1 MAQSTSNGVRKNT
14 WRAILIGAAVPFA
27 VLAAAP
33 AVGAAETA
41 EPVQTVASEQLPPLP
56 VDPPPLPGG
65 LPDPTA
71 LTDLATCLTD
81 LQAALDAGAEIP
93 AESQDEYEQLPPL
106 PVPAPDLPVPGGDS
120 PLPDIGALA
129 QTCQDILATVTGAV
143 PDPGLP
149 VDPPVDVPAV
159 PKD

>member
-1 MAQSTSNGVRKNT
+1 MAESMFETARDRSPKTKT
-14 WRAILIGAAVPFA
+14 WRAVFIGLAVPVA
-27 VLAAAP
+27 MLAAAP
-33 AVGAAETA
+33 AVGAAETTDRV
-41 EPVQTVASEQLPPLP
+41 ETVAAEQLPPLP

-81 LQAALDAGAEIP
+81 LQAALDAGAPLP
-93 AESQDEYEQLPPL
+93 AELEEEFEQLPPL
-106 PVPAPDLPVPGGDS
+106 PVPVPGGD
-120 PLPDIGALA
+120 PALPDIGALA

-143 PDPGLP
+143 PP

>member
-33 AVGAAETA
+33 AVGAAEPA
-41 EPVQTVASEQLPPLP
+41 DQVETVNSEQLPPLP
-56 VDPPPLPGG
+56 VDPPQLPGG

-81 LQAALDAGAEIP
+81 LQAALDAGAPIP
-93 AESQDEYEQLPPL
+93 AESLDEYEQLPPL
-106 PVPAPDLPVPGGDS
+106 PVPLPVPGGGDA
-120 PLPDIGALA
+120 PALPDIGALA
-129 QTCQDILATVTGAV
+129 QTCQDILAMVTGAA
-143 PDPGLP
+143 PDLP
-149 VDPPVDVPAV
+149 VDPPVDVPAI

>member
-1 MAQSTSNGVRKNT
+1 MFTVERDRTPKTKT
-14 WRAILIGAAVPFA
+14 WRAVFVGLAVPVA
-27 VLAAAP
+27 MLAAAP
-33 AVGAAETA
+33 AVSAAEPADRA
-41 EPVQTVASEQLPPLP
+41 ETVAAEQLPPLP

-81 LQAALDAGAEIP
+81 LQAALDAGAPLP
-93 AESQDEYEQLPPL
+93 AELEEEYEQLPPL
-106 PVPAPDLPVPGGDS
+106 PVPGVPGGDA
-120 PLPDIGALA
+120 PALPDIGALA

>member
-33 AVGAAETA
+33 AVGAAAPADQVET
-41 EPVQTVASEQLPPLP
+41 VNSEQLPPLP
-56 VDPPPLPGG
+56 GAGDLPVPGD
-65 LPDPTA
+65 LPIPDPTA

-81 LQAALDAGAEIP
+81 LQAALDAGAPIP
-93 AESQDEYEQLPPL
+93 AESLDEYEQLPPL
-106 PVPAPDLPVPGGDS
+106 PLPVPGGGDA
-120 PLPDIGALA
+120 PALPDIGALA
-129 QTCQDILATVTGAV
+129 QTCQDILATVTGAA
-143 PDPGLP
+143 PDLP
-149 VDPPVDVPAV
+149 VDPPVDVPAI